1 MAAIKAL
8 QQWCKLQC
16 DGYRD
21 VNITN
26 MTTSFR
32 DGLAFCALIH
42 KHRPDLINYDS
53 LCKENV
59 YDNNHLAFCVAEEQ
73 LGIPAL
79 LDAEDMVALKI
90 PDRLSILTYVSQYYN
105 YFHGRS
111 PIGGL
116 GGIKR
121 AAEGSKEEP
130 SGKKN
135 QPVVAKPFASV
146 PATEN
151 QPPSTLDISITKPQR
166 PSPKLPRVP
175 DQKKVLVE
183 TSNKTGTLS
192 STCVVCKN
200 HVHLVQRHLVDGKL
214 FHRSCFKCG
223 ECSSILLSGTYKVGP
238 KPGTFVCTTHQVAK
252 SGQKTVPSLGVAL
265 HRHDPKADTGI
276 ISSGLKNAGSHALRS
291 TSAVPGGPI
300 NAVPAASPWTP
311 SAARTQAARQ
321 RFFQAGLDPQP
332 VSRVLAASDEK
343 DRARVLVTSKLTE
356 LNRNNNNT
364 ASKVGLWKADGWS
377 GPAPVSA
384 PGGQGGK
391 SSGGVTIVEPKT
403 SNKEYQCSPYGSK
416 GSDGSTCPSG
426 WRANL
431 KPLSGRPET
440 NPAAFV
446 KFGSPAPEKTP
457 AGLSDTGSGRQAQPA
472 ATFPKAFG
480 EAHASPGLKAVKGS
494 PSLYSLKP
502 EMESPKDQL
511 SYISKEEIQQE
522 LKALE
527 DGLSELERRGVEL
540 EQRLRGAEREGQDDV
555 FDALMVDW
563 FALIS
568 EKQSH
573 VRKESE
579 LVYIAKTQ
587 DLEEQQPEVEVQ
599 LRRLMEKPSR
609 LKTAADNKREEELM
623 DKLLEIVNDRN
634 AIIEGLDE
642 DRLREKDEDEQLSQM
657 MEQLGKKKIKKKQKS
672 VVKKLFKRKQKKR
685 AGKAC

>member
-53 LCKENV
+53 LRKENV

-79 LDAEDMVALKI
+79 LDAEDMVALRI

-111 PIGGL
+111 PIGGM

-146 PATEN
+146 SATEN
-151 QPPSTLDISITKPQR
+151 QPPSAPETSVRKPQK

-214 FHRSCFKCG
+214 YHRSCFKCA
-223 ECSSILLSGTYKVGP
+223 ECSNILLSGTYKVGP
-238 KPGTFVCTTHQVAK
+238 KPGTFVCTTHQGAK
-252 SGQKTVPSLGVAL
+252 SGQKTLPSLGVAL
-265 HRHDPKADTGI
+265 HRHDPKADTSI
-276 ISSGLKNAGSHALRS
+276 SSSGLKNVSSHPPRS
-291 TSAVPGGPI
+291 TSTVPGGPA
-300 NAVPAASPWTP
+300 NMVPAGSPWTP
-311 SAARTQAARQ
+311 SAAKTQAARQ
-321 RFFQAGLDPQP
+321 RFFQAGPDPQP
-332 VSRVLAASDEK
+332 VSRVPAASDEK
-343 DRARVLVTSKLTE
+343 DRARALVASKLTE
-356 LNRNNNNT
+356 LNHNNNNM
-364 ASKVGLWKADGWS
+364 APKAGLWKADGRLGS
-377 GPAPVSA
+377 EPAPVSA

-391 SSGGVTIVEPKT
+391 SSGGVRLAETKT
-403 SNKEYQCSPYGSK
+403 GGKEHQGSPYASK

-440 NPAAFV
+440 KPAAFI
-446 KFGSPAPEKTP
+446 KFGSPPPKKIMGGP
-457 AGLSDTGSGRQAQPA
+457 SDTASGRHTQPV
-472 ATFPKAFG
+472 ATSPKAF
-480 EAHASPGLKAVKGS
+480 EAHASPGLNAVKGS
-494 PSLYSLKP
+494 PSPHSPKP
-502 EMESPKDQL
+502 EMESPKDQ
-511 SYISKEEIQQE
+511 SSCIPKEEIQRE

-527 DGLSELERRGVEL
+527 DGLSELERQGVEL
-540 EQRLRGAEREGQDDV
+540 EQRLRGAE
-555 FDALMVDW
+555 
-563 FALIS
+563 
-568 EKQSH
+568 K
-573 VRKESE
+573 
-579 LVYIAKTQ
+579 
-587 DLEEQQPEVEVQ
+587 DLPPN
-599 LRRLMEKPSR
+599 RLSY
-609 LKTAADNKREEELM
+609 
-623 DKLLEIVNDRN
+623 
-634 AIIEGLDE
+634 
-642 DRLREKDEDEQLSQM
+642 
-657 MEQLGKKKIKKKQKS
+657 
-672 VVKKLFKRKQKKR
+672 
-685 AGKAC
+685 